1 MSKRPRSIPVG
12 ILVSA
17 GESKRPKR
25 RFRSLDDYPPI
36 RKEVNWPLRIGVV
49 VGPVLAI
56 VVVTSVAWLTAR
68 QQWARAQA
76 PAPGLIGQPA
86 LQQLLAAPTPAP
98 NPEVAVAAPVH
109 HAAAIRVVQ
118 AEPEPPACSNLG
130 TRVSFHSHPP
140 EAFRQAARE
149 NKLVLMVHLSGNFD
163 DEAFT

>member
-36 RKEVNWPLRIGVV
+36 KKEVNWPLRIGVV

-68 QQWARAQA
+68 QQRAMAQA
-76 PAPGLIGQPA
+76 PAVFGQLA
-86 LQQLLAAPTPAP
+86 LQQPPAVPPAGP
-98 NPEVAVAAPVH
+98 NREMAVAAPVH
-109 HAAAIRVVQ
+109 HAAAIRVMD
-118 AEPEPPACSNLG
+118 AEPQPPACSKMG
-130 TRVSFHSHPP
+130 TQVTFHSHPP

-163 DEAFT
+163 DQAFT

>member
-17 GESKRPKR
+17 GESNRPKR

-36 RKEVNWPLRIGVV
+36 KKEVNWPFRIGVV
-49 VGPVLAI
+49 VGPVLAV

-68 QQWARAQA
+68 QRWAMAQA
-76 PAPGLIGQPA
+76 PAPALVGQPA
-86 LQQLLAAPTPAP
+86 LQLPRAAPAVAP
-98 NPEVAVAAPVH
+98 NREMAVAAPVH
-109 HAAAIRVVQ
+109 HAAATRVMH
-118 AEPEPPACSNLG
+118 AEPQPAACSNLG
-130 TRVSFHSHPP
+130 TRVTFHSHPP

-163 DEAFT
+163 DQAFT

>member
-1 MSKRPRSIPVG
+1 MSKRPRSNPVG

-36 RKEVNWPLRIGVV
+36 KKEVNWPFRIGVI
-49 VGPVLAI
+49 VGPVLAV

-68 QQWARAQA
+68 QQWAMAQSPA
-76 PAPGLIGQPA
+76 PALAGQPA
-86 LQQLLAAPTPAP
+86 LQLPLAAPAPAP
-98 NPEVAVAAPVH
+98 NRELAVAAPVH
-109 HAAAIRVVQ
+109 HDAAIRVIH
-118 AEPEPPACSNLG
+118 AEPQPAACSNLR
-130 TRVSFHSHPP
+130 TRVTFHSHPP

-163 DEAFT
+163 DQAFT